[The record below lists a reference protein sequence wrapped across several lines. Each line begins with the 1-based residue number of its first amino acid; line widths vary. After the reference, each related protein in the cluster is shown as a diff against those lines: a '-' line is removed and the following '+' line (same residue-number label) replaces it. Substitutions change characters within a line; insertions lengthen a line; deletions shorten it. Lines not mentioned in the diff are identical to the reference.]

1 MKRKRIEKVVNM
13 HEDTIVK
20 INKGTTKDYFFE
32 IGDQMTT
39 DVAEAVAI
47 MMRKKE
53 LINSELWNLTIE
65 VDEEMIS
72 PEKSLYWLTGG
83 DKEWKTLDNYNT
95 SWCDCYLD
103 FQEEFGI
110 IITSIVKKSKTL
122 KDIRDRFMRH
132 LNLPILYDFAI
143 NRGLVG

>member
-13 HEDTIVK
+13 HGDTIVK

-53 LINSELWNLTIE
+53 LINSELWNLAIE

-72 PEKSLYWLTGG
+72 PEKSLYWLSGG

-95 SWCDCYLD
+95 NWCDCYLD

-110 IITSIVKKSKTL
+110 IITLIVKKSKTL
-122 KDIRDRFMRH
+122 KDIRDRFIRH